1 MKTDSL
7 RLRLIVST
15 ALSAPLFAAAASAQE
30 APAPVAAPAPEPSD
44 LPETFDLSEA
54 TPDEE
59 RLVALGSRM
68 IRPFAGGTIRP
79 FTGTVQPG
87 AGRIRSFAGP
97 IMGTAGRIRSFA
109 GRIRSFDGEVNAT
122 AGEIQGYAGRIR
134 SFAGRIRS
142 FSSEVLPVAEPD
154 PAFWGAYNPTGGDLT
169 ASAGRIRSFAGRIRS
184 FDGDFEAMAGRIRSF
199 TGDVRA
205 ADGSL
210 LTWDQGAATYT
221 SLNTQI
227 AALVAGSEAAWG
239 EAVTARTGKSF
250 GEAFATP
257 MLTKYGI
264 ALGDPSSLVGLDE
277 LGTEMFLLDWYDN
290 LQNYSGIDQVDHWMK
305 AVRWSPALTQNM
317 GQGFDTKIGVLD
329 FTVSGGEAG
338 DLMTPGG
345 YANVSGE
352 IHGTAVAGL
361 IAGKHDGFGV
371 MGFAPSAS
379 VVNYNPFDETQT
391 ANWTDIRAGM
401 RYLFDHQDA
410 SGKRVSVINA
420 SLGVPGS
427 VLQSGWYEEVFT
439 KDATLAAAAKSKIL
453 VVAAGNDGAVHHK
466 DDKVKWDW
474 DKMPNVIIV
483 GSVDPNN
490 VISEFSNRPG
500 EGEIDK
506 KGGGDPVGGDKLRD
520 RFIVAP
526 GEWMLVTD
534 GHGGVTRMSGTSFA
548 TPLVSG
554 TIALIH
560 DRWPWLASHP
570 KDTVNIILDSAKD
583 LGADGTDQVY
593 GVGLLDVEAA
603 LSPINW
609 NKLTF
614 KRSTNGG
621 ALSGPIKADDMLKT
635 TSAVRMTWEVTSV
648 YFNLFED
655 TGDSF
660 RDFNVPM
667 SSKLLGRTVGN
678 TNEQFNAYLQSRFQ
692 NWFNAGGKCS
702 NDTDYDCD
710 GVDDGKSGDKEHFRT
725 ASYAARIAGFG
736 GLNATAYATPRAYRA
751 GLRQEGVPFDTALAL
766 RSPDGSFG
774 LRFGGG
780 SGAEALGTGGFG
792 LRSDYD
798 VDTGGANPFLGMASG
813 AGYAAAEVKLADN
826 LSVQVGVS
834 RDDQQVD
841 FDRLSPEARYVEAAA
856 GRYRAAA
863 GTMTLT
869 WRADPRLT
877 TTAAYTLLSEDK
889 SLLGTRSL
897 DSTDL
902 PDGAITDAATLGAD
916 YRVTKGLSL
925 TLTGTV
931 GRTRAGDLDRQN
943 IAVASGGLVSSAWQ
957 AGVSKVGVIDGSDRL
972 RLTVAQPLHVES
984 GKVAFSSV
992 AVVNRLTGEL
1002 GDVVQA
1008 VALEGGRRR
1017 YVAEALYGR
1026 TIGGG
1031 KAEFNVFGRADLRAD
1046 NTSQARLTLGGSFRL
1061 GF

>member
-1 MKTDSL
+1 MKTGSL
-7 RLRLIVST
+7 RLRLILST
-15 ALSAPLFAAAASAQE
+15 ALSAPLLAGAASAQE
-30 APAPVAAPAPEPSD
+30 AAAPAVASAPEQAQEEQESD
-44 LPETFDLSEA
+44 
-54 TPDEE
+54 E
-59 RLVALGSRM
+59 RLVALGGMIRPFGRGT
-68 IRPFAGGTIRP
+68 IRPFAGA
-79 FTGTVQPG
+79 VQPD

-109 GRIRSFDGEVNAT
+109 GRIRSFDGEVDAS
-122 AGEIQGYAGRIR
+122 AGEIQGFAGRIR
-134 SFAGRIRS
+134 SFAGDLRTATNA
-142 FSSEVLPVAEPD
+142 VLPLGEPD
-154 PAFWGAYNPTGGDLT
+154 PAFWGAYNPTGDTLT

-184 FDGDFEAMAGRIRSF
+184 FEGDFEAMAGRIRSF

-210 LTWDQGAATYT
+210 LTWAQGADTYT
-221 SLNTQI
+221 SLDAQI
-227 AALVAGSEAAWG
+227 AALVAGSETTWG
-239 EAVTARTGKSF
+239 AAVTARTGKSF
-250 GEAFATP
+250 TEAFATP

-264 ALGDPSSLVGLDE
+264 ALGDPASLVGLDE
-277 LGTEMFLLDWYDN
+277 LGAEMFLLDWYDN
-290 LQNYSGIDQVDHWMK
+290 LQNYSGLDQVDHWMK

-317 GQGFDTKIGVLD
+317 GQGLDTKIGVLD
-329 FTVSGGEAG
+329 FTITGGEAG
-338 DLMTPGG
+338 NLLANGG
-345 YANVSGE
+345 YTDTGGV

-361 IAGKHDGFGV
+361 IAGRHDGIGV
-371 MGFAPSAS
+371 MGFAPNAS
-379 VVNYNPFDETQT
+379 VVNYNPFDATNT
-391 ANWTDIRAGM
+391 ANWTDIRSGM
-401 RYLFDHQDA
+401 RYLFDHTDA

-427 VLQSGWYEEVFT
+427 VLQSGWYTDVFT
-439 KDATLAAAAKSKIL
+439 KDPVLAAAAKSKIL

-466 DDKVKWDW
+466 DDKVLWDW
-474 DKMPNVIIV
+474 DRMPNVIIV

-490 VISEFSNRPG
+490 QISEFSNRPG
-500 EGEIDK
+500 EAAFDK
-506 KGGGDPVGGDKLRD
+506 KGGSDPVGGDKLRD

-526 GEWMLVTD
+526 GEWMLVSD
-534 GHGGVTRMSGTSFA
+534 GQGGVTRMSGTSFA

-560 DRWPWLASHP
+560 DRWPWLATHP

-583 LGADGTDQVY
+583 LGADGTDNVY
-593 GVGLLDVEAA
+593 GVGMLDVEAA

-609 NKLTF
+609 NALTF
-614 KRSTNGG
+614 KRSTSGG
-621 ALSGPIKADDMLKT
+621 ALSSLIKADDMLKV
-635 TSAVRMTWEVTSV
+635 TSAVRLTWEATGV

-667 SSKLLGRTVGN
+667 SSKLLGKTVGT

-710 GVDDGKSGDKEHFRT
+710 GVDDGKTGDKENFRT
-725 ASYAARIAGFG
+725 HSFAARMAGFG
-736 GLNATAYATPRAYRA
+736 SMQATAYATPRTYRA
-751 GLRQEGVPFDTALAL
+751 GLRQDGVPFDTALAL
-766 RSPDGSFG
+766 RSPDGGFG

-780 SGAEALGTGGFG
+780 SGAETLGAGSFGAGFG

-798 VDTGGANPFLGMASG
+798 VDTGGANPYLGMASG
-813 AGYAAAEVKLADN
+813 AGYAAADVKLTDT

-863 GTMTLT
+863 GTMTLN

-877 TTAAYTLLSEDK
+877 ASLGYTLLSEDK

-897 DSTDL
+897 DSSDL
-902 PDGAITDAATLGAD
+902 PGGTLTDAATLGAD
-916 YRVTKGLSL
+916 YRVGRGLSL

-943 IAVASGGLVSSAWQ
+943 IAVAPGGLVSSAWQ
-957 AGVSKVGVIDGSDRL
+957 VGVSKAGVVGRHDRL

-984 GKVAFSSV
+984 GEVAFSTP
-992 AVVNRLTGEL
+992 AVVDRMTGEL
-1002 GDVVQA
+1002 GDVVQS
-1008 VALEGGRRR
+1008 VALDGGRRR
-1017 YVAEALYGR
+1017 FVAEALYGR
-1026 TIGGG
+1026 TIGEGT
-1031 KAEFNVFGRADLRAD
+1031 AEFNLFGRADLRAD
-1046 NTSQARLTLGGSFRL
+1046 NSSQPRFTMGGSFRL